1 MFDSFETKSISDSS
15 ERVSGSFSFIGLMLL
30 LVAQSAT
37 SGTDGPYLV
46 FVCPILPP
54 MDKFSDVKLGPTSAE
69 LGIAMSQL
77 S

>member
-1 MFDSFETKSISDSS
+1 MDNID
-15 ERVSGSFSFIGLMLL
+15 LMLL
-30 LVAQSAT
+30 LVAQCAT

-46 FVCPILPP
+46 FIRPILPP
-54 MDKFSDVKLGPTSAE
+54 LDNFSDVNLGPTLAE

>member
-1 MFDSFETKSISDSS
+1 MLKILVFQ
-15 ERVSGSFSFIGLMLL
+15 VSNYNDLMLL
-30 LVAQSAT
+30 LVAQCAT

-46 FVCPILPP
+46 FICPILPP

>member
-1 MFDSFETKSISDSS
+1 
-15 ERVSGSFSFIGLMLL
+15 MLL

-46 FVCPILPP
+46 FICPILPP
-54 MDKFSDVKLGPTSAE
+54 LDKFSDVKLGPTSAE

-77 S
+77 SWIQLSLAMGLGSV